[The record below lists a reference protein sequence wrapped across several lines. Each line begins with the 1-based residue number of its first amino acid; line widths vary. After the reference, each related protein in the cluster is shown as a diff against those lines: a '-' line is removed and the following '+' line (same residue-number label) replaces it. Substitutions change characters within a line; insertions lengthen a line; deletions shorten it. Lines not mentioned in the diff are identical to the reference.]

1 MKLLYILLFFPLFAM
16 AQTKP
21 VQGFSVAGT
30 IKGLAENEVVTF
42 TDVNNPD
49 DTLARTLVKKG
60 VFVLKGT
67 IKEPNMYNLNFHGSQ
82 KKMMLF
88 MGNDIVTVTGDATSL
103 QAAVVK
109 GSPLHNEFK
118 EFQDLFNPLFQKLAE
133 MNQTIGGQTDLKR
146 DDTLM
151 VAYTAHLEKVKHS
164 VDSFV
169 IAKKA
174 SPIGPFTVL
183 VTSELEQDVVVLER
197 RFNTLD
203 VSQKNGFF
211 GKLLKTQIDEAKFGS
226 IGSDAIPFAQNDT
239 TGKPVFLANF
249 KGKYVLIDFWASW
262 CRPCRM
268 ENPNVVEAYN
278 KFKNKNFTVLG
289 ISLDRSREDW
299 IKAIKDDRL
308 TWTHVSDLKFWNNE
322 VAQKYHVQSIPQNYL
337 IGPDGKIVGKNLRG
351 AELQMKLCEL
361 LGCN

>member
-1 MKLLYILLFFPLFAM
+1 MKSLYILLFFPLFSI

-21 VQGFSVAGT
+21 VQGFTVTGT
-30 IKGLAENEVVTF
+30 IKGLTENEVVTF
-42 TDVNNPD
+42 TDVNNAD

-67 IKEPNMYNLNFHGSQ
+67 IKEPNMYNVNFHGSQ

-88 MGNDIVTVTGDATSL
+88 MGNDVVTVTGDASSL
-103 QAAVVK
+103 QTAVVK

-118 EFQDLFNPLFQKLAE
+118 EFQDLFNPLFQKLAD
-133 MNQTIGGQTDLKR
+133 MNQQIGGRPDIKR
-146 DDTLM
+146 DDSLM
-151 VAYTAHLEKVKHS
+151 VAYNAHLENVKHA

-169 IAKKA
+169 VAKKK
-174 SPIGPFTVL
+174 SPLGPFTIL
-183 VTSELEQDVVVLER
+183 VTSELEQDVNILER

-211 GKLLKTQIDEAKFGS
+211 GKLLKTQIDEAKFGA
-226 IGSDAIPFAQNDT
+226 IGSDAIPFVQNDT

-289 ISLDRSREDW
+289 VSLDRTREDW
-299 IKAIKDDRL
+299 IKAIKDDGL
-308 TWTHVSDLKFWNNE
+308 TWTHVSDLKYWYNE
-322 VAQKYHVQSIPQNYL
+322 VAQKYHVQSIPQNFL

-351 AELQMKLCEL
+351 AELQSKLCEL